1 MQPVSSD
8 VSSTFSASREDTAR
22 QSRNRKTRIVTPR
35 RKDAKIFKFLI
46 QIERQSKAAE
56 CFELHKRF
64 SRNCILLR
72 HSTAK
77 IHIRKSVHDAF
88 DAIFHQ
94 VASEVKD
101 KAESQPFEL
110 QIGEELLRSELSY
123 GFGLYFVVHGK
134 TQSRQDF

>member
-8 VSSTFSASREDTAR
+8 VSSTFSASRQD
-22 QSRNRKTRIVTPR
+22 
-35 RKDAKIFKFLI
+35 
-46 QIERQSKAAE
+46 
-56 CFELHKRF
+56 
-64 SRNCILLR
+64 
-72 HSTAK
+72 AK

-134 TQSRQDF
+134 PQSSQRKDE

>member
-8 VSSTFSASREDTAR
+8 VSSTFSASRQD
-22 QSRNRKTRIVTPR
+22 V
-35 RKDAKIFKFLI
+35 
-46 QIERQSKAAE
+46 
-56 CFELHKRF
+56 
-64 SRNCILLR
+64 
-72 HSTAK
+72 K

-110 QIGEELLRSELSY
+110 QIGEQLLRVHLTELLDRLEFENHLAVDNHISPETLFEAQTSIY
-123 GFGLYFVVHGK
+123 NG
-134 TQSRQDF
+134 QSR

>member
-1 MQPVSSD
+1 MCL
-8 VSSTFSASREDTAR
+8 
-22 QSRNRKTRIVTPR
+22 TPR
-35 RKDAKIFKFLI
+35 R
-46 QIERQSKAAE
+46 Q
-56 CFELHKRF
+56 
-64 SRNCILLR
+64 N
-72 HSTAK
+72 AK
-77 IHIRKSVHDAF
+77 IHTRKSVHDAF

-134 TQSRQDF
+134 TRRRQDFAHEKKARSEDMGFAWVQEILEKLQVSWRALPVEAEEEEGATLRRCCFGGVQ